1 MLVDEVDVF
10 FGPEFYGQTHNQVA
24 LLEAPEVRE
33 ILIKIWEKRAD
44 ADNTGKLVRMVQK
57 TTEYKALLRTFPD
70 WKFLIE
76 AEVATMCRDLK
87 YFEEPH
93 YQYDAR
99 LDRIGYAVMDGFCYD
114 LVWGYRTAFAF
125 LKHSPRNAEASVRRA
140 LQLRLS
146 CGRFSYANIKPA
158 CILGVSGTLEAL
170 GEYEWRV
177 MSSYGFA
184 SYSLLPSVYG
194 PSNFRFLDQTGG
206 NPITV
211 NGSVDDYHLAITNEV
226 SQKVSQGRA
235 VIVFFKDS
243 GELEKYLATSYYR
256 KIANRSLLR
265 ENQSHSEKEYV
276 IKKAATSGQAT
287 FTTAVFGRGTDFVC
301 NDTKL
306 LNAGGVHVVQT
317 FIASDLSEEKQIQ
330 GRTARQG
337 KAGTYSM
344 VLLGEELKSLGL
356 DPDSAMRQRPAEL
369 YDKLKSMIRQR
380 CLDASKKREEQL
392 EVAKKDDTLTH
403 EYFDALLKADRGL
416 ATKKFKELYNGKLKK
431 QGPSNPQAGG
441 RVHFTGV
448 WLADFID
455 NDIYSRIP
463 YQRDEYGEYVGVG
476 EYPDNMKAFPNSIA
490 HTFDAV
496 AVDAGTRVTIFSKPN
511 FEGEVL
517 WDKVGPAIIANSLW
531 MRDSRYAPHL
541 HRMWKEPLNSIFP
554 PQVREWSCT
563 NMHAWNTGSLIIQD
577 GEAIPQQLK
586 DTVPE
591 YAHLDNQTY

>member
-1 MLVDEVDVF
+1 
-10 FGPEFYGQTHNQVA
+10 
-24 LLEAPEVRE
+24 
-33 ILIKIWEKRAD
+33 
-44 ADNTGKLVRMVQK
+44 
-57 TTEYKALLRTFPD
+57 
-70 WKFLIE
+70 
-76 AEVATMCRDLK
+76 
-87 YFEEPH
+87 
-93 YQYDAR
+93 
-99 LDRIGYAVMDGFCYD
+99 
-114 LVWGYRTAFAF
+114 
-125 LKHSPRNAEASVRRA
+125 
-140 LQLRLS
+140 
-146 CGRFSYANIKPA
+146 
-158 CILGVSGTLEAL
+158 
-170 GEYEWRV
+170 
-177 MSSYGFA
+177 
-184 SYSLLPSVYG
+184 
-194 PSNFRFLDQTGG
+194 
-206 NPITV
+206 
-211 NGSVDDYHLAITNEV
+211 
-226 SQKVSQGRA
+226 
-235 VIVFFKDS
+235 
-243 GELEKYLATSYYR
+243 
-256 KIANRSLLR
+256 
-265 ENQSHSEKEYV
+265 
-276 IKKAATSGQAT
+276 
-287 FTTAVFGRGTDFVC
+287 
-301 NDTKL
+301 
-306 LNAGGVHVVQT
+306 
-317 FIASDLSEEKQIQ
+317 
-330 GRTARQG
+330 
-337 KAGTYSM
+337 
-344 VLLGEELKSLGL
+344 
-356 DPDSAMRQRPAEL
+356 
-369 YDKLKSMIRQR
+369 MIRQR